1 MALTLLPPKG
11 QGQVMAACMFL
22 IALGLTYYFG
32 MHWFVRGHLDVA
44 QEIDELKLSELRFR
58 QELQKKIPLEK
69 RLVQIKQFQASNDY
83 FLPENSFDLAAAGL
97 STKIKDV
104 VNANANTQRCS
115 VLSSQ
120 PQRVSVDEP
129 YQRASVQVRLKC
141 DLDDLVKII
150 YALENATPL
159 LFVDELNL
167 YQQPMLD
174 ASLVTAQG
182 GNMDARFD
190 ISGYIRVANTPKD
203 AEAKP

>member
-11 QGQVMAACMFL
+11 QGQIMAACMLL
-22 IALGLTYYFG
+22 IALALVYYFG

-44 QEIDELKLSELRFR
+44 HEIDELKLSELRFR
-58 QELQKKIPLEK
+58 QELQKKAPLEK
-69 RLVQIKQFQASNDY
+69 RLVAIKQFQASNDY
-83 FLPENSFDLAAAGL
+83 FLSENSFDLAAAGL

-115 VLSSQ
+115 VL
-120 PQRVSVDEP
+120 
-129 YQRASVQVRLKC
+129 VRLKC